1 MSFLKPG
8 TPINK
13 DTLDEAVEAI
23 ALSCAR
29 GVRQHQAIV
38 LLIETGKLETELV
51 RVPGNAPGKAW
62 TRLVHSFPNGL
73 SYESWK
79 GISKRL
85 VAAGFTIK
93 RTRVGET
100 GGTRYE
106 LFWGPS
112 EEPDVPLVQQKDS
125 AAAELRLE
133 NNKGG
138 RA

>member
-51 RVPGNAPGKAW
+51 RVPGKAW
-62 TRLVHSFPNGL
+62 AGLVHAFPNGL

-85 VAAGFTIK
+85 KAAGFTIK
-93 RTRVGET
+93 RTRIVET
-100 GGTRYE
+100 GATRYE

-112 EEPDVPLVQQKDS
+112 EHDVPLVQQKAS
-125 AAAELRLE
+125 AAPDLQ

-138 RA
+138 KS